1 MSRRFASMRM
11 NYSTAIK
18 CGQGFWIG
26 SKASQRFLPSWM
38 IHAWNHVFFG
48 SIYAIDQLCI
58 CHWIGFFQL
67 TICYR
72 TFKLWLI
79 SPRFFSLSACTI
91 NKMGNRIWTSQG
103 GRNLK
108 FVLHSTNDSCLY
120 IVLPIKKNQTM
131 MLVTKKK
138 D

>member
-1 MSRRFASMRM
+1 MRSRIL
-11 NYSTAIK
+11 NWI
-18 CGQGFWIG
+18 QGFSTIFT
-26 SKASQRFLPSWM
+26 FLNDTCLKSCLFW
-38 IHAWNHVFFG
+38 F
-48 SIYAIDQLCI
+48 YI
-58 CHWIGFFQL
+58 CHRSALHMILNRFFFQL